1 MNVDKDM
8 DVDVDVNV
16 DTDVASTEATLMSC
30 GRFFG
35 AASRYANF
43 IDMPWKTIM

>member
-8 DVDVDVNV
+8 HV
-16 DTDVASTEATLMSC
+16 DTDVASTEEATLMSC

-35 AASRYANF
+35 CVSRYANF